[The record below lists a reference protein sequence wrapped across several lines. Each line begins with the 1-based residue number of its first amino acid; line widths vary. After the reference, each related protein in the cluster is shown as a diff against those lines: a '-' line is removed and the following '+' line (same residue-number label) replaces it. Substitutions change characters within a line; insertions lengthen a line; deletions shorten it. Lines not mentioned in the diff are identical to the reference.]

1 MAQNSK
7 KDQIAHA
14 ALPLFL
20 EFGFKG
26 SSVDMVV
33 KSAGVSKPTV
43 YNHFPDKAALLS
55 YVLEVWL
62 RDQPAPRLEADT
74 LADLADKLDQDC
86 FSPTSLGLYRLV
98 IGENGRC
105 PAAKVCFLAGFDRPW
120 RDELKRWALE
130 RGFDPQPIEAHFSHL
145 LLRHLFDGTL

>member
-7 KDQIAHA
+7 KDQIARA

-20 EFGFKG
+20 DFGLKG

-43 YNHFPDKAALLS
+43 YNHFPDKAALLT

-62 RDQPAPRLEADT
+62 RDQPAPLLAAST
-74 LADLADKLDQDC
+74 LPALARQLDQHC
-86 FSPTSLGLYRLV
+86 FTPAALGLYCLV
-98 IGENGRC
+98 IGEGGRY
-105 PAAKVCFLAGFDRPW
+105 PAARACFLSGFDRPW
-120 RDELKRWALE
+120 RDELQRWALE
-130 RGFDPQPIEAHFSHL
+130 QGFDPQPIEAHFSHL

>member
-7 KDQIAHA
+7 KDLIARA

-43 YNHFPDKAALLS
+43 YNHFPDKAALLT
-55 YVLEVWL
+55 YVLDLWL
-62 RDQPAPRLEADT
+62 RAGPTPQLVASTLPALSQQLE
-74 LADLADKLDQDC
+74 QHC
-86 FSPTSLGLYRLV
+86 FTPTALGLYRLV
-98 IGENGRC
+98 IGEGSRC
-105 PAAKVCFLAGFDRPW
+105 PGALARFQSGFDRPW
-120 RDELKRWALE
+120 RNELNRWAVE
-130 RGFDPQPIEAHFSHL
+130 QGFDPEPIEAHFSHL
-145 LLRHLFDGTL
+145 LLRHLFDATL